1 MTDPLHLAS
10 GIWMDGIEVGG
21 MDGMEGMD
29 GMVDMNGGTRMTI
42 VRESGMSDLLEVI
55 GAGGS
60 LMRGR
65 ETMVAGDNSLVEVG
79 CVVPTCTH
87 AVWYLFA
94 C

>member
-21 MDGMEGMD
+21 MG
-29 GMVDMNGGTRMTI
+29 GMVDMNGGARMTI

-55 GAGGS
+55 AAGGS

-65 ETMVAGDNSLVEVG
+65 ETMVAGDNSLVEVC

-87 AVWYLFA
+87 AFWYLFT